1 MAALAALVLAFSAR
15 SASALAAPALVDA
28 SPALVAAVE
37 ALPAAAFALTVTVFT
52 AFCVSVRICLAAASE
67 SLAFFSLAADLV
79 SLLLAASALSLA
91 AAALLVAFSSSAL
104 MRSLAAASSSSVGM
118 PVTLSRTRPQS
129 ASSSRVS
136 VIWPV
141 EMLVEPAGRVISAR
155 QRS

>member
-1 MAALAALVLAFSAR
+1 MREDDEYLS
-15 SASALAAPALVDA
+15 
-28 SPALVAAVE
+28 
-37 ALPAAAFALTVTVFT
+37 
-52 AFCVSVRICLAAASE
+52 
-67 SLAFFSLAADLV
+67 SLAADLV

-118 PVTLSRTRPQS
+118 PVTPSRTMPQS

-141 EMLVEPAGRVISAR
+141 VMLVEPAGRVISAR